1 MLLTTVFAHVIVC
14 ALSAKKSVL
23 DSSSTSSSSLSITSS
38 TASPSVSSL
47 VSDMD
52 SLSTASLQ
60 GPSKSKDDEK
70 ETRGKPRKTESLY
83 EKLTARL
90 SSIKSVDLPFTD
102 GTIHLFEICILSHLR
117 EIDPP
122 KDVTYAKRLIR
133 EVTKFVEE
141 N

>member
-1 MLLTTVFAHVIVC
+1 M
-14 ALSAKKSVL
+14 
-23 DSSSTSSSSLSITSS
+23 
-38 TASPSVSSL
+38 
-47 VSDMD
+47 
-52 SLSTASLQ
+52 Q